1 MDLFRFVCGSFSQHQ
16 RSYSYGIA
24 GSRQERRLT
33 SHVVKGTARSVTEN
47 IQYDIFRRAHADF
60 SPRSAA
66 RGYAHI
72 IIPGPTYILLDHDL
86 YSEVLENLLGSYKR
100 DPVDS
105 FCC

>member
-1 MDLFRFVCGSFSQHQ
+1 MRVILTASAVILVRHRGVTP
-16 RSYSYGIA
+16 R
-24 GSRQERRLT
+24 ET
-33 SHVVKGTARSVTEN
+33 SHVFTVKVTVRSVTEN